1 MANTPHSRLCMPI
14 LLAVIT
20 MLAAVVVAA
29 RCPTKEPA
37 GSGILEFG
45 VGVDARAMEEEIA
58 LGVNPLFTW
67 EELEPVEGA
76 YNWAPLDDVI
86 SEAHASGR
94 KVAPR
99 VYTNEVDF
107 GQATPDWVFDAGA
120 QAYTMDVAS
129 STLQPVPGDDVFEEK
144 FGTFLEAL
152 GARYDGHPAIEF
164 FQTNAGM
171 GAYGEMIWA
180 YDEASTPP
188 GYSDDGQVAITN
200 DWIDRW
206 RNAFPTTHLVLM
218 QNFIGD
224 GIAEDVGAY
233 AAQRGFYLQSNSPY
247 QEPAAAAI
255 LANHDDRTKIILEIE
270 NRGCTDAEG
279 APFDALIDEVF
290 SYGFAIDYLVVC
302 GDSLDEAGLQRAND
316 ALRKP

>member
-1 MANTPHSRLCMPI
+1 MAETPHNRFRMPI
-14 LLAVIT
+14 LLAAIT

-29 RCPTKEPA
+29 RCPTRDPV
-37 GSGILEFG
+37 GSGVLEFG
-45 VGVDARAMEEEIA
+45 VGVDARAMEAEIA

-67 EELEPVEGA
+67 EELEPVEGV
-76 YNWAPLDDVI
+76 YDWAPLDDVI
-86 SEAHASGR
+86 AEAHANGR

-107 GQATPDWVFDAGA
+107 AQATPDWVFDAGA
-120 QAYTMDVAS
+120 QAYTMYDGS
-129 STLQPVPGDDVFEEK
+129 TTLQPVPGDDVFDAK
-144 FGTFLEAL
+144 FAAFLSAL
-152 GARYDGHPAIEF
+152 GERYDGHPAIEF

-180 YDEASTPP
+180 YDDASTPP
-188 GYSDDGQVAITN
+188 GFSNESQIAITKH
-200 DWIDRW
+200 WLDRW
-206 RNAFPTTHLVLM
+206 RDAFPTTNLVLM

-224 GIAEDVGAY
+224 GIAEDVTAY
-233 AAQRGFYLQSNSPY
+233 AADRGYFLQSNSPY

-255 LANHDDRTKIILEIE
+255 LAARDDETKIVLEIE

-302 GDSLDEAGLQRAND
+302 GDSLDEAGLQRASD